1 VVEVTPST
9 QRVIP
14 GATATWGYLLFID
27 GTRIELAGERVTV
40 GRYLPNSGGL
50 SPDINLHGK
59 PESHTVSRMHA
70 AFACTGSTC
79 LLTDL
84 NSTNATFI
92 NGQRLEPDRAMP
104 INDGDALQF
113 GKVTCTFK
121 LSPAAK

>member
-1 VVEVTPST
+1 MVEVTPAT
-9 QRVIP
+9 HGVIP
-14 GATATWGYLLFID
+14 GAAVTWGYLLFID
-27 GTRIELAGERVTV
+27 GTRIDLAGERVTV